1 MIVERFSKREV
12 YSCENRQIFFKPVF
26 GGARRR
32 DLCPIGLTGSRIR
45 HKTGKRKKR
54 HERKNRSNLQQE
66 FREVERKQFKA
77 ARFVEPLAK
86 ISCFGEKFQAR
97 YNKNVRLKMLAG
109 EGVESR
115 YEANRSG
122 KGD

>member
-45 HKTGKRKKR
+45 HKTGKRNISQSCNISQTC
-54 HERKNRSNLQQE
+54 NRSFQRWEESILKP
-66 FREVERKQFKA
+66 RTPA
-77 ARFVEPLAK
+77 PP
-86 ISCFGEKFQAR
+86 EKFHAFAEKLLAQD
-97 YNKNVRLKMLAG
+97 NKTLSR
-109 EGVESR
+109 EGTKAEK
-115 YEANRSG
+115 AKKQIG
-122 KGD
+122 KR